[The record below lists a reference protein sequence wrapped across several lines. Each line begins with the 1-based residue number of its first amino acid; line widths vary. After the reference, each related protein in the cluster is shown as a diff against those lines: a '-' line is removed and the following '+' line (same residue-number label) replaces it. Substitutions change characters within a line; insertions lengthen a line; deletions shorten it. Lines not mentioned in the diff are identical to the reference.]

1 MANNNKLAVIAEE
14 YPYKHCLTT
23 LTFDSELKR
32 VAEERSEQIGITIS
46 KLSTLSGVGGKQIYN
61 YRMGKTPIPEASLLA
76 FCKHFASTAII
87 SAWLAENEV
96 CEVPDGFDLVRV
108 TNKSAQQF
116 LKTHEAFMTAFDD
129 GKIDGFEMIE
139 LEKSTATSIAS
150 VNNLRHIARMSFQK
164 KKVA

>member
-1 MANNNKLAVIAEE
+1 MARNNLAVIADE
-14 YPYKHCLTT
+14 YPHKKCLTT

-32 VAEERSEQIGITIS
+32 ISAERGEQVGETINILAVLADTS
-46 KLSTLSGVGGKQIYN
+46 GKQIYN
-61 YRMGKTPIPEASLLA
+61 YRSGKTPVPESLLLV
-76 FCKHFASTAII
+76 FCKHFASAAII

-139 LEKSTATSIAS
+139 LEKSTANSIAS
-150 VNNLRHIARMSFQK
+150 VNNLRHIARISYQK
-164 KKVA
+164 RKAA

>member
-1 MANNNKLAVIAEE
+1 MANIKKITVIADE
-14 YPYKHCLTT
+14 YPYKTCLTT

-32 VAEERSEQIGITIS
+32 VSDERGEQIGETIS
-46 KLSTLSGVGGKQIYN
+46 KLSTLSGVGCKQIYN
-61 YRMGKTPIPEASLLA
+61 YRMGKTPVPEASLLL

-87 SAWLAENEV
+87 SAWLAENDV

-129 GKIDGFEMIE
+129 GKIDGFEMVE

-150 VNNLRHIARMSFQK
+150 VNNLRHIARMSFQRR
-164 KKVA
+164 AA